1 MSDNEVEQY
10 ESDGEDFNPKAH
22 KKLIAGVGSLQ
33 KGQFI
38 KKATRDEP
46 ALRRNEFNLVK
57 SNITDAELT
66 SKSGKVDVNDLVSV
80 LDKTNK
86 HLKLGK
92 VLKKTIDKK
101 KILPVPLQKPAAER
115 LQRAINYE
123 KSKEKLERWDATVA
137 KHRSSDHLVID
148 GNSLIHFSQFFFSLN
163 FNEIL
168 IESFPFA
175 VFPTDPRENRH

>member
-1 MSDNEVEQY
+1 MSDNEVDQY

-38 KKATRDEP
+38 KKASRDEP

-57 SNITDAELT
+57 PTNADFDVP
-66 SKSGKVDVNDLVSV
+66 SKRGKINVNDLVSV

-101 KILPVPLQKPAAER
+101 KILPVPLEKPAAEK
-115 LQRAINYE
+115 LQRVINYE
-123 KSKEKLERWDATVA
+123 KTKEKLERWDAAVA
-137 KHRSSDHLVID
+137 KNRSADHLVSKI
-148 GNSLIHFSQFFFSLN
+148 
-163 FNEIL
+163 
-168 IESFPFA
+168 
-175 VFPTDPRENRH
+175 